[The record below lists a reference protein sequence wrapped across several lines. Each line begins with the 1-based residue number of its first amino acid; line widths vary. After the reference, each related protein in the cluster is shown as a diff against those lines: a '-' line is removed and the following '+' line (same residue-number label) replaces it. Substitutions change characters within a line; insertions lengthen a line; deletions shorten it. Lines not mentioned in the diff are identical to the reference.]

1 MKETELRGI
10 EGVYLTEDD
19 VAKKYIVC
27 KKTIYNLRKR
37 SKLIKGYHY
46 IYVNKQIRYISSR
59 LEDHFGV
66 KMSAQNI
73 QTRNQFNLI

>member
-1 MKETELRGI
+1 MKKTELRGGD
-10 EGVYLTEDD
+10 EVYLTEND

-27 KKTIYNLRKR
+27 KRTIYNLRKK

-59 LEDHFGV
+59 LEEHFGV
-66 KMSAQNI
+66 KMSA
-73 QTRNQFNLI
+73 